1 MTVTRAPGLTAGVVA
16 ATDGWRGGHP
26 AWVKRSL
33 VMSDYASMSREELLA
48 ALEQLKARS
57 SAAKTGSNPCFCG
70 CGGVTK
76 SRFVPGHDARF
87 HSWAKAIARGE
98 RDMATTL
105 ADLPH
110 DLAREEMERCV
121 AHEIPIQQARA
132 ALAQRKA
139 SEKAAERLAKAEARI
154 AEIRGS

>member
-1 MTVTRAPGLTAGVVA
+1 MPGIRPYVGPMLCPARP
-16 ATDGWRGGHP
+16 WRP
-26 AWVKRSL
+26 NPRLL
-33 VMSDYASMSREELLA
+33 VIGTLLGA
-48 ALEQLKARS
+48 VFMWLAL
-57 SAAKTGSNPCFCG
+57 
-70 CGGVTK
+70 
-76 SRFVPGHDARF
+76 
-87 HSWAKAIARGE
+87 KAIARGE

-139 SEKAAERLAKAEARI
+139 GEKAAERLAKAQERL
-154 AEIRGS
+154 ESLTNS

>member
-1 MTVTRAPGLTAGVVA
+1 
-16 ATDGWRGGHP
+16 
-26 AWVKRSL
+26 
-33 VMSDYASMSREELLA
+33 MSDYANMSRDELMA
-48 ALEQLKARS
+48 ALEALKAKS
-57 SAAKTGSNPCFCG
+57 SAAKTGTNPCFCG
-70 CGGVTK
+70 CGGTTK

-98 RDMATTL
+98 RDLATTL

-139 SEKAAERLAKAEARI
+139 GEKAAERLAKAQERL
-154 AEIRGS
+154 ESLTNS